1 MFSHKIKFEFFKIFS
16 ALNVISSRFPMGVAT
31 KYNPASII
39 AYIKNIFLLFS
50 LISFFSCSPTV
61 IDNIEKNSQIIENEV
76 AQEEIEQI
84 KDKKSPDI
92 IVKPSKPDN
101 KIIDF
106 KNIEKI
112 LVILSDDE
120 LFTSLFYEVFLENI
134 SNYPSLTKVSF
145 VYSVDEINA
154 PINNTLIIGPVNS
167 SDLSLLPPLL
177 GNDTF
182 ILTLSND
189 YSLIR
194 KFADNEIIFTPNSP
208 YLHIQTLEKY
218 INNSK
223 SVGVLYKQNDYGLK
237 IFNYFKKTF
246 PLIYTK
252 SSSYG
257 STAIDLELSVSLLGN
272 LNELDSII
280 VIDDTRSYKDLIGYL
295 ATDKETYPLEKIYL
309 IDNFL
314 EQRIN
319 LENYY
324 KPINRSNFDK
334 LDLSVM
340 KETHREFLFK
350 QSIEISLSIAEKI
363 FLQKMLPQNIDHP
376 VLGILPIK
384 NQMIEYPIIFD

>member
-1 MFSHKIKFEFFKIFS
+1 M
-16 ALNVISSRFPMGVAT
+16 ISSKFPMGVAT
-31 KYNPASII
+31 KYNPGSII
-39 AYIKNIFLLFS
+39 TYIKNIFLLIS
-50 LISFFSCSPTV
+50 LISFFSCSPTP
-61 IDNIEKNSQIIENEV
+61 IDNIKKIPKIVEPEV
-76 AQEEIEQI
+76 AEDTTSQI
-84 KDKKSPDI
+84 KDRKVSDVI
-92 IVKPSKPDN
+92 IKPSKPEN

-112 LVILSDDE
+112 LVILSDEE

-134 SNYPSLTKVSF
+134 GNYPSLKKVNF
-145 VYSVDEINA
+145 IYSIDEIEA

-167 SDLSLLPPLL
+167 NDLNLLPPLL
-177 GNDTF
+177 GTDTF

-194 KFADNEIIFTPNSP
+194 KFADNEIIFIPNSP
-208 YLHIQTLEKY
+208 YLHIQKLKKY

-223 SVGVLYKQNDYGLK
+223 TVGVLYKQNDYGLK

-246 PLIYTK
+246 PLTYTK
-252 SSSYG
+252 SSYYG

-272 LNELDSII
+272 LNDLDSII
-280 VIDDTRSYKDLIGYL
+280 VIDDTISYKDLIGYL
-295 ATDKETYPLEKIYL
+295 ATDEETYPLEQVYL

-314 EQRIN
+314 EQRKN

-324 KPINRSNFDK
+324 KPINRSNFDMI
-334 LDLSVM
+334 DLSTM
-340 KETHREFLFK
+340 NETHREYLFK

-363 FLQKMLPQNIDHP
+363 FLQKMPPKNIDHP

-384 NQMIEYPIIFD
+384 SQMIEYPIIFD

>member
-1 MFSHKIKFEFFKIFS
+1 M
-16 ALNVISSRFPMGVAT
+16 ISSKFPMGVAT
-31 KYNPASII
+31 KYNPGSII
-39 AYIKNIFLLFS
+39 TYIKNIFLLIS
-50 LISFFSCSPTV
+50 LISFFSCSPTP
-61 IDNIEKNSQIIENEV
+61 IDNIKKIPKIVEPEV
-76 AQEEIEQI
+76 VEDTTSQI
-84 KDKKSPDI
+84 KDRKVSDI
-92 IVKPSKPDN
+92 IIKPSKPEN

-112 LVILSDDE
+112 LVILSDEE

-134 SNYPSLTKVSF
+134 GNYPSLKKVNF
-145 VYSVDEINA
+145 IYSIDEIEA

-167 SDLSLLPPLL
+167 NDLNLLPPLL
-177 GNDTF
+177 GTDTF

-194 KFADNEIIFTPNSP
+194 KFADNEIIFIPNSP
-208 YLHIQTLEKY
+208 YLHIQKLKKY

-223 SVGVLYKQNDYGLK
+223 TVGVLYKQNDYGLK

-246 PLIYTK
+246 PLTYTK
-252 SSSYG
+252 SSYYG

-272 LNELDSII
+272 LNDLDSII
-280 VIDDTRSYKDLIGYL
+280 VIDDTISYKDLIGYL
-295 ATDKETYPLEKIYL
+295 ATDEETYPLEQVYL

-314 EQRIN
+314 EQRKN

-324 KPINRSNFDK
+324 KPINRSNFDMI
-334 LDLSVM
+334 DLSTM
-340 KETHREFLFK
+340 SETHREYLFK

-363 FLQKMLPQNIDHP
+363 FLQKMPPKNIDHP

-384 NQMIEYPIIFD
+384 SQMIEYPIIFD

>member
-1 MFSHKIKFEFFKIFS
+1 MFSHNIKFEFFKIFS
-16 ALNVISSRFPMGVAT
+16 ALNVISSKFPMGVAT

-39 AYIKNIFLLFS
+39 VYIKNIFLLIS
-50 LISFFSCSPTV
+50 LISFFNCAPTT
-61 IDNIEKNSQIIENEV
+61 IDNIKKTPKIIEPEV
-76 AQEEIEQI
+76 VEGETEQI
-84 KDKKSPDI
+84 NNKKSSDSI
-92 IVKPSKPDN
+92 IKPSKPEN
-101 KIIDF
+101 KTIDF

-120 LFTSLFYEVFLENI
+120 LFTSLFYEVFLDNI
-134 SNYPSLTKVSF
+134 SNYPSLTKISF
-145 VYSVDEINA
+145 VYSIDEIKA
-154 PINNTLIIGPVNS
+154 PINNTLIIGPVS
-167 SDLSLLPPLL
+167 SGDLSLLPPLL

-182 ILTLSND
+182 LLALSND

-208 YLHIQTLEKY
+208 YLHIQKLETY

-257 STAIDLELSVSLLGN
+257 STAIDLELSVRLLGN
-272 LNELDSII
+272 LNDLDNIII
-280 VIDDTRSYKDLIGYL
+280 VDDTMSYKDLIGYL
-295 ATDKETYPLEKIYL
+295 ATDEETYPLEKVYL

-314 EQRIN
+314 EQRLN

-324 KPINRSNFDK
+324 KPINRSNFDV
-334 LDLSVM
+334 LDLSEM

>member
-1 MFSHKIKFEFFKIFS
+1 M
-16 ALNVISSRFPMGVAT
+16 ISSKFPMGVAT
-31 KYNPASII
+31 KYNPGSII
-39 AYIKNIFLLFS
+39 TYIKNIFLLIS
-50 LISFFSCSPTV
+50 LISFFSCSPTS
-61 IDNIEKNSQIIENEV
+61 IDNIKKIPKIVEPEV
-76 AQEEIEQI
+76 VEDTTSQI
-84 KDKKSPDI
+84 KDRKVSDVI
-92 IVKPSKPDN
+92 IKPSKPEN

-112 LVILSDDE
+112 LVILSDEE

-134 SNYPSLTKVSF
+134 GNYPSLKKVNF
-145 VYSVDEINA
+145 IYSIDEIEA

-167 SDLSLLPPLL
+167 NDLNLLPPLL
-177 GNDTF
+177 GTDTF

-194 KFADNEIIFTPNSP
+194 KFADNEIIFIPNSP
-208 YLHIQTLEKY
+208 YLHIQKLKKY

-223 SVGVLYKQNDYGLK
+223 TVGVLYKQNDYGLK

-246 PLIYTK
+246 PLTYTK
-252 SSSYG
+252 SSYYG

-272 LNELDSII
+272 LNDLDSII
-280 VIDDTRSYKDLIGYL
+280 VIDDTISYKDLIGYL
-295 ATDKETYPLEKIYL
+295 ATDEETYPLEQVYL

-314 EQRIN
+314 EQRKN

-324 KPINRSNFDK
+324 KPINRSNFDMI
-334 LDLSVM
+334 DLSTM
-340 KETHREFLFK
+340 SETHREYLFK

-363 FLQKMLPQNIDHP
+363 FLQKMPPKNIDHP

-384 NQMIEYPIIFD
+384 SQMIEYPIIFD

>member
-1 MFSHKIKFEFFKIFS
+1 
-16 ALNVISSRFPMGVAT
+16 
-31 KYNPASII
+31 
-39 AYIKNIFLLFS
+39 
-50 LISFFSCSPTV
+50 
-61 IDNIEKNSQIIENEV
+61 
-76 AQEEIEQI
+76 
-84 KDKKSPDI
+84 
-92 IVKPSKPDN
+92 
-101 KIIDF
+101 
-106 KNIEKI
+106 
-112 LVILSDDE
+112 
-120 LFTSLFYEVFLENI
+120 LFYEVFLENI

-154 PINNTLIIGPVNS
+154 PINNTLIIGPVSS

>member
-1 MFSHKIKFEFFKIFS
+1 MLS
-16 ALNVISSRFPMGVAT
+16 
-31 KYNPASII
+31 
-39 AYIKNIFLLFS
+39 
-50 LISFFSCSPTV
+50 TV
-61 IDNIEKNSQIIENEV
+61 INNIEKNSQIIENEV

-134 SNYPSLTKVSF
+134 SDYPSLTKVSF

-194 KFADNEIIFTPNSP
+194 KFADNEIVFTPNSP

-280 VIDDTRSYKDLIGYL
+280 IIDDTRSYKDLIGYL

-334 LDLSVM
+334 LDLTVM

-363 FLQKMLPQNIDHP
+363 FLQKMLPENIDHL

>member
-1 MFSHKIKFEFFKIFS
+1 M
-16 ALNVISSRFPMGVAT
+16 ISSKFPMGVAT
-31 KYNPASII
+31 KYNPGSII
-39 AYIKNIFLLFS
+39 TYIKNIFLLIS
-50 LISFFSCSPTV
+50 LISFFSCSPTP
-61 IDNIEKNSQIIENEV
+61 IDNIKKIPKIVEPEV
-76 AQEEIEQI
+76 VEGTTSQI
-84 KDKKSPDI
+84 KDRKVSDI
-92 IVKPSKPDN
+92 IIKPSKPEN

-112 LVILSDDE
+112 LVILSDEE

-134 SNYPSLTKVSF
+134 GNYPSLKKVNF
-145 VYSVDEINA
+145 IYSIDEIEA

-167 SDLSLLPPLL
+167 NDLNLLPPLL
-177 GNDTF
+177 GTDTF

-194 KFADNEIIFTPNSP
+194 KFADNEIIFIPNSP
-208 YLHIQTLEKY
+208 YLHIQKLKKY

-223 SVGVLYKQNDYGLK
+223 TVGVLYKQNDYGLK

-246 PLIYTK
+246 PLTYTK
-252 SSSYG
+252 SSYYG

-272 LNELDSII
+272 LNDLDSII
-280 VIDDTRSYKDLIGYL
+280 VIDDTISYKDLIGYL
-295 ATDKETYPLEKIYL
+295 ATDEETYPLEQVYL

-314 EQRIN
+314 EQRKN

-324 KPINRSNFDK
+324 KPINRTNFDMI
-334 LDLSVM
+334 DLSTM
-340 KETHREFLFK
+340 NETHREYLFK

-363 FLQKMLPQNIDHP
+363 FLQKMLPKNIDHP

-384 NQMIEYPIIFD
+384 SQMVEYPIIFD

>member
-1 MFSHKIKFEFFKIFS
+1 M
-16 ALNVISSRFPMGVAT
+16 ISSKFPMGVAT
-31 KYNPASII
+31 KYNPGSII
-39 AYIKNIFLLFS
+39 TYIKNIFLLIS
-50 LISFFSCSPTV
+50 LISFFSCSPTP
-61 IDNIEKNSQIIENEV
+61 IDNIKKIPKIVEPEV
-76 AQEEIEQI
+76 VEDTTSQI
-84 KDKKSPDI
+84 KDRKVSDI
-92 IVKPSKPDN
+92 IIKPSKPEN

-112 LVILSDDE
+112 LVILSDEE

-134 SNYPSLTKVSF
+134 GNYPSLKKVNF
-145 VYSVDEINA
+145 IYSIDEIEA

-167 SDLSLLPPLL
+167 NDLNLLPPLL
-177 GNDTF
+177 GTDTF

-194 KFADNEIIFTPNSP
+194 KFADNEIIFIPNSP
-208 YLHIQTLEKY
+208 YLHIQKLKKY

-223 SVGVLYKQNDYGLK
+223 TVGVLYKQNDYGLK

-246 PLIYTK
+246 PLTYTK
-252 SSSYG
+252 SSYYG

-272 LNELDSII
+272 LNDLDSII
-280 VIDDTRSYKDLIGYL
+280 VIDDTISYKDLIGYL
-295 ATDKETYPLEKIYL
+295 ATDEETYPLEQVYL

-314 EQRIN
+314 EQRKN

-324 KPINRSNFDK
+324 KPINRSNFDMI
-334 LDLSVM
+334 DLSTM
-340 KETHREFLFK
+340 NETHREYLFK

-363 FLQKMLPQNIDHP
+363 FLQKMPPKNIDHP

-384 NQMIEYPIIFD
+384 SQMIEYPIIFD

>member
-1 MFSHKIKFEFFKIFS
+1 M
-16 ALNVISSRFPMGVAT
+16 ISSKFPMGVAT
-31 KYNPASII
+31 KYNPGSII
-39 AYIKNIFLLFS
+39 TYIKNIFLLIS
-50 LISFFSCSPTV
+50 LISFFSCSPTS
-61 IDNIEKNSQIIENEV
+61 IDNIKKIPKIVEPEV
-76 AQEEIEQI
+76 VEDTTSQI
-84 KDKKSPDI
+84 KDRKVSDI
-92 IVKPSKPDN
+92 IIKPSKPEN

-112 LVILSDDE
+112 LVILSDEE

-134 SNYPSLTKVSF
+134 ANYPSLKKVNF
-145 VYSVDEINA
+145 IYSIDEIEA

-167 SDLSLLPPLL
+167 NDLNLLPPLL
-177 GNDTF
+177 GTDTF

-194 KFADNEIIFTPNSP
+194 KFADNEIIFIPNSP
-208 YLHIQTLEKY
+208 YLHIQKLKKY

-223 SVGVLYKQNDYGLK
+223 TVGVLYKQNDYGLK

-246 PLIYTK
+246 PLTYTK
-252 SSSYG
+252 SSYYG

-272 LNELDSII
+272 LNDLDSII
-280 VIDDTRSYKDLIGYL
+280 VIDDTISYKDLIGYL
-295 ATDKETYPLEKIYL
+295 ATDEETYPLEQVYL

-314 EQRIN
+314 EQRKN

-324 KPINRSNFDK
+324 KPINRSNFDMI
-334 LDLSVM
+334 DLSTM
-340 KETHREFLFK
+340 NETHREYLFK

-363 FLQKMLPQNIDHP
+363 FLQKMLPKNIDHP

-384 NQMIEYPIIFD
+384 SQMIEYPIIFD